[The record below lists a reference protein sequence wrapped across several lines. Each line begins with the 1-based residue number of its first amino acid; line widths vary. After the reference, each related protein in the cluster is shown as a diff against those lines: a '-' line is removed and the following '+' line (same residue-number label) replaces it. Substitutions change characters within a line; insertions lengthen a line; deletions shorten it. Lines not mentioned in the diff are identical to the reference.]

1 MEIFQRAPVQASN
14 FATDEEEIR
23 QQLIDLPAVCLG
35 VVFEHDHVEIE
46 GGHAAENVDLRS
58 LGVDLH
64 DVRLG
69 QDARRPGLDLDRGRQ
84 LLADIVEARLP
95 AIVAAEIEIFKA
107 RVADGE
113 IVQADRLPLERP
125 EVLLEQRKIL
135 WERLVA
141 VDVAP
146 GQRLSAQAATSHIA
160 PISRITGRVARYG
173 TSYSPLYGPIGA

>member
-1 MEIFQRAPVQASN
+1 MEIFQRAAVQAPD
-14 FATDEEEIR
+14 FAADQEEIP
-23 QQLIDLPAVCLG
+23 QQLIDLPPVCLG

-64 DVRLG
+64 DMRLG
-69 QDARRPGLDLDRGRQ
+69 QNARRPGLDRDRGRQ
-84 LLADIVEARLP
+84 LLAHIVEARFA
-95 AIVAAEIEIFKA
+95 AIVAAEMETFQV

-146 GQRLSAQAATSHIA
+146 GQRLSAQAATSDIA

-173 TSYSPLYGPIGA
+173 TSYSPLYGPVGA